1 MRAHG
6 SPAAPVSP
14 AVEGTL
20 VEHAR
25 RDEDPPG
32 PYDLPPGHFRRLE
45 RRHARIGPQV
55 LGGGVEAAQLG
66 RRPAEFGLGPQPE
79 VGLGAFVAHL
89 PKRALSWLAMGRT
102 RLR

>member
-1 MRAHG
+1 GAGQRRGEPEDKFGVAEALAEGSEATRTTSFLGVKPLMLPPRASMRAHG

-32 PYDLPPGHFRRLE
+32 PYDLPPSHFRRLE

-55 LGGGVEAAQLG
+55 LGG
-66 RRPAEFGLGPQPE
+66 
-79 VGLGAFVAHL
+79 
-89 PKRALSWLAMGRT
+89 
-102 RLR
+102 